1 MSSDLAEKARKVADR
16 WYVNKDTSLQS
27 LLAIQILSALREAVE
42 AEREATIKAICE
54 AFQHREPS
62 IGEWLP
68 HFKVARDA
76 IQARGK
82 R

>member
-16 WYVNKDTSLQS
+16 WYVNKDISLQS

-42 AEREATIKAICE
+42 AEREATIKAISD

-68 HFKVARDA
+68 QFKVAHEA
-76 IQARGK
+76 IQARSK